1 MNDIDLH
8 IHTTA
13 SDGSLP
19 PDQVVK
25 LAKDA
30 GYRAIAVT
38 DHDNTAGVPL
48 AMETGEKLGIEV
60 VPGIELSTDYE
71 GGEVHILG
79 YYIDPDA
86 ESLGDLLET
95 ALLHRAE
102 RNEKITE
109 TLRKAGVDVTMKEL
123 REKFPGAVL
132 GRPHI
137 AMRMVEKGYVT
148 DVKQAFRE
156 YLGKGARCYVPKV
169 NMPVAQAIFRILY
182 AGGLPVLAHPYQ
194 YELTEGALRELIQ
207 TVQTLGAV
215 GMECVYSKYDAAQT
229 NKLLELCREYGLVP
243 TGGSDFHGA
252 SKPNISIGTTRAP
265 YAYLETLK
273 LLAGKA

>member
-1 MNDIDLH
+1 MDSIDLH

-13 SDGSLP
+13 SDGSLS
-19 PDQVVK
+19 PDEVVE
-25 LAKDA
+25 LAKAA

-38 DHDNTAGVPL
+38 DHDNTAGVPP
-48 AMETGEKLGIEV
+48 AVAAGEKLGIEV
-60 VPGIELSTDYE
+60 VPGIELSTDYM
-71 GGEVHILG
+71 GREVHILG
-79 YYIDPDA
+79 YYIDPAA
-86 ESLGDLLET
+86 ESLSDLLET

-109 TLRKAGVDVTMKEL
+109 TLRKAGVDVTMEEL
-123 REKFPGAVL
+123 WEKFPGAVL

-137 AMRMVEKGYVT
+137 AMLMVEKGYAA

-169 NMPVAQAIFRILY
+169 NMPIGQAISRILD

-194 YELTEGALRELIQ
+194 YELPEPELRELIR
-207 TVQTLGAV
+207 TVKALGAV
-215 GMECVYSKYDAAQT
+215 GMECVYSKYDDCQT
-229 NKLLELCREYGLVP
+229 KKLLELCREYGLLP

-252 SKPNISIGTTRAP
+252 SKPNISIGTTKAP
-265 YAYLETLK
+265 YEYLERLK
-273 LLAGKA
+273 KSAGRA